1 MSKFK
6 VTSDFVV
13 NALCAVTIGSGV
25 IEYGANVILN
35 NYYVKYLKEAN
46 KYVTAKYSYLSI
58 FMYQVLRVR
67 V

>member
-13 NALCAVTIGSGV
+13 NALCALTIGSGT

-35 NYYVKYLKEAN
+35 NYYIKYFKEAN
-46 KYVTAKYSYLSI
+46 KYVTANYSYLSI
-58 FMYQVLRVR
+58 FMYQFLSFRV
-67 V
+67 